1 MQEATD
7 KQISNV
13 LVQPC
18 RKLCVRIRVCV
29 QRQGITVISGVL
41 INGGFSD
48 NRIGLEFLLV

>member
-48 NRIGLEFLLV
+48 NRIGLEFSLV